1 MMFKEEVDDL
11 EYQEA
16 GLGMVDK
23 AVILTEK

>member
-1 MMFKEEVDDL
+1 MDKEEVDDS
-11 EYQEA
+11 EHQEV